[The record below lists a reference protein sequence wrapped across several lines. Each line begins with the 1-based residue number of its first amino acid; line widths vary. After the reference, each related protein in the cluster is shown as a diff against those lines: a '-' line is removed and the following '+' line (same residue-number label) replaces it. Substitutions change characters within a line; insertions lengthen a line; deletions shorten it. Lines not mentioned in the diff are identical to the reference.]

1 MNFRS
6 SSRSCRLFPIFV
18 ALVGCAGGSSS
29 LDQGPTCADT
39 TSVIAPTDV
48 PALGF
53 SAADALAA
61 LAGPFSSTLSWTVG
75 GTETALTVQVAWEDG
90 EVRYLDSEL
99 EAGDS
104 GAGFDGETTCADRFE
119 IDVWLGFITED
130 GVFNE
135 NLPTP
140 LVVTAVDAATFT
152 QDLNDSPMMGTF
164 EVWDYAEAGV
174 EYETLSAELS
184 GLVSPT
190 AGSGQ
195 LTLKGSGWEDPSCTT
210 GGCNAWESQ
219 GTAATWGEAE

>member
-152 QDLNDSPMMGTF
+152 QDLNDSP
-164 EVWDYAEAGV
+164 
-174 EYETLSAELS
+174 
-184 GLVSPT
+184 
-190 AGSGQ
+190 
-195 LTLKGSGWEDPSCTT
+195 
-210 GGCNAWESQ
+210 
-219 GTAATWGEAE
+219 